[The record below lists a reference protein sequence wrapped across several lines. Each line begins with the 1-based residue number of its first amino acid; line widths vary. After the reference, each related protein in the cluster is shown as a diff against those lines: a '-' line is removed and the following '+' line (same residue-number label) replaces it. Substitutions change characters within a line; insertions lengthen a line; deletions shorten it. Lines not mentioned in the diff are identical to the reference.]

1 MPIFTDYDYY
11 APQFWIAA
19 RYLESLSMLAGFGL
33 LETKRRINPTI
44 FLVIYLAITVW
55 LVASILYYKTF
66 PICFIAGKGLTP
78 FKIVS
83 EYIIC
88 VLFAGS
94 IVLLYIRR
102 VHFDARVFR
111 QILAALVLMI
121 CMELC
126 FTLYVSDAMSDAFN
140 EIGHLLKICAFYLI
154 YKAIVVTA
162 LRDPIN
168 LLFRELGASERR
180 LREAQQLAHLGRW
193 ELDVNTKVWTWT
205 EEMYRFFSVAL
216 SSAPTLDA
224 VLTLLQPQD
233 RQTLRAMLSRSASLG
248 APFELMLRIEATAG
262 QVRFGQLRGEA
273 LRDERGRV
281 ASLCGTLQDVTEQQ
295 LLIEGLKHRTAQ
307 LRERAAE
314 LLLARDAAE
323 AANKAKSMFLANM
336 SHELRTPLNAI
347 LGFSSLMRR
356 EPDVSPSQQETL
368 DIINRS
374 GEYLL
379 ALINDVLEMAKIE
392 AGRLQL
398 DVAPFDLGAM
408 VRDAADMM
416 RLRAEE
422 KGLRLLLD
430 QSSAFPRY
438 IKGDEARLHQI
449 LVNLVGNAVKFT
461 RHGSVIIRLGL
472 RYDGQHLLMEVEDTG
487 IGIKPE
493 DQKRLFQPFV
503 QLAEPGSRKG
513 TGLGLV
519 ITRQFVELM
528 GGSIGVEST
537 PGKGSIFRVEIP
549 VEPAAEAEIVLPA
562 ARAGDV
568 CGLAAG
574 QPAFRILIAE
584 DQRENQLL
592 LMKLM
597 ADIGI
602 DTRLAENGEQCV
614 TMFQDW
620 QPHLIWMDRR
630 MPVMDGIEATRQI
643 RQLPGGREVKIVAVT
658 ASAFLEQR
666 QKLLDAGMDD
676 FVRKPYRIHEI
687 YDCLARHLG
696 LKYLYRSGA
705 PEAGT
710 GAPLV
715 LTPAMLAVLPAAL
728 REELRDALASLDS
741 ERIGAVIQQARE
753 ADVDLG
759 RVLAHLAENFD
770 YSAIMNALT
779 RDAKAGPAVP
789 RPFEERG

>member
-11 APQFWIAA
+11 APQFWIAS

-33 LETKRRINPTI
+33 LETKRRINPTL
-44 FLVIYLAITVW
+44 FVVIYLAITAW
-55 LVASILYYKTF
+55 LIASILYYKTF

-111 QILAALVLMI
+111 QILVALVLMI

-168 LLFRELGASERR
+168 LLFRELGASEKR

-193 ELDVNTKVWTWT
+193 ELDVNTRVWTWT

-224 VLTLLQPQD
+224 MLTSLQPQD
-233 RQTLRAMLSRSASLG
+233 RQTLRALLSQSASLG

-281 ASLCGTLQDVTEQQ
+281 ACLCGTLQDVTEQQ
-295 LLIEGLKHRTAQ
+295 LLIEGLKNRTAQ
-307 LRERAAE
+307 LRERTAE
-314 LLLARDAAE
+314 LLIARDAAE
-323 AANKAKSMFLANM
+323 AANKAKSVFLANM

-356 EPDVSPSQQETL
+356 EPDVSPSQRETL

-379 ALINDVLEMAKIE
+379 TLINDVLEMAKIE

-398 DVAPFDLGAM
+398 EAAPFDLGAM
-408 VRDAADMM
+408 VRDVADMM

-422 KGLRLLLD
+422 KGLRLRLD

-438 IKGDEARLHQI
+438 IKGDQARLHQI

-461 RHGSVIIRLGL
+461 GHGGVTIRLGL
-472 RYDGQHLLMEVEDTG
+472 RRDGGPHLLMEVEDTG

-503 QLAEPGSRKG
+503 QLGEPAAQKG
-513 TGLGLV
+513 TGLGLT

-537 PGKGSIFRVEIP
+537 PGRGSIFRVELP
-549 VEPAAEAEIVLPA
+549 VELAEEAHIRSLPA
-562 ARAGDV
+562 AAQAGEV
-568 CGLAAG
+568 CGLMPG
-574 QPAFRILIAE
+574 QAQFRILVTE

-602 DTRLAENGEQCV
+602 DARLAENGKRCV
-614 TMFQDW
+614 ELFQEW

-643 RQLPGGREVKIVAVT
+643 RQLPGGGEVKIVAVT

-696 LKYLYRSGA
+696 VKYLYRSGA
-705 PEAGT
+705 PEAGA
-710 GAPLV
+710 GAPV
-715 LTPAMLAVLPAAL
+715 ALTPAMLAVLPAAL

-741 ERIGAVIQQARE
+741 ERIGAIIQQARE

-759 RVLAHLAENFD
+759 RALAHLAENFD
-770 YSAIMNALT
+770 YLAIMNALEPGT
-779 RDAKAGPAVP
+779 H
-789 RPFEERG
+789 

>member
-33 LETKRRINPTI
+33 LETKRRVNPTI
-44 FLVIYLAITVW
+44 LLVIYLAITAW

-193 ELDVNTKVWTWT
+193 ELDVNTRVWTWT

-307 LRERAAE
+307 LRERTAE

-422 KGLRLLLD
+422 KGLRLQLD

-461 RHGSVIIRLGL
+461 RHGGVIIRLGL
-472 RYDGQHLLMEVEDTG
+472 RDNGQHLLMEVEDTG

-503 QLAEPGSRKG
+503 QLGEPGSRKG

-537 PGKGSIFRVEIP
+537 PGKGSIFRVEIARGTGGGGGDCATGGAGRGCVRP
-549 VEPAAEAEIVLPA
+549 GTRTAGLPHPHRRGPARKPAAADEADGGHRHRHQASGER
-562 ARAGDV
+562 RAMRDHV
-568 CGLAAG
+568 PGLAA
-574 QPAFRILIAE
+574 A
-584 DQRENQLL
+584 
-592 LMKLM
+592 
-597 ADIGI
+597 
-602 DTRLAENGEQCV
+602 
-614 TMFQDW
+614 
-620 QPHLIWMDRR
+620 PHLDGPAHAGDGWHRSHPADPPASRR
-630 MPVMDGIEATRQI
+630 
-643 RQLPGGREVKIVAVT
+643 PGGENRRGDRLRFPGAAAET
-658 ASAFLEQR
+658 AGR
-666 QKLLDAGMDD
+666 
-676 FVRKPYRIHEI
+676 
-687 YDCLARHLG
+687 RHG
-696 LKYLYRSGA
+696 RFRA
-705 PEAGT
+705 QA
-710 GAPLV
+710 
-715 LTPAMLAVLPAAL
+715 LPH
-728 REELRDALASLDS
+728 S
-741 ERIGAVIQQARE
+741 
-753 ADVDLG
+753 
-759 RVLAHLAENFD
+759 
-770 YSAIMNALT
+770 
-779 RDAKAGPAVP
+779 
-789 RPFEERG
+789 